1 MFIAGLRNRRVPMP
15 RRWEIWEVRLDATPE
30 GREQAGTRPCV
41 VISRDAFNL
50 SGLAT
55 VVVCPMTTI
64 EREKFVWRPR
74 VDAADLTPIAAQ
86 WSAKPSWVQTDQ
98 VVTLDVRRRVHRH
111 LATLSNSQRRTEIEI
126 RLREILGLD

>member
-1 MFIAGLRNRRVPMP
+1 MSIPPLRNRGVPMP
-15 RRWEIWEVRLDATPE
+15 RRWEIWEIRLDTPSE
-30 GREQAGTRPCV
+30 GREQGGTRPCV

-50 SGLAT
+50 SGLET

-74 VDAADLTPIAAQ
+74 VDPVDLTSLAAR
-86 WSAKPSWVQTDQ
+86 WSPKTSWVQTDQ
-98 VVTLDVRRRVHRH
+98 VVTLDVRRRAYRH
-111 LATLSNSQRRTEIEI
+111 LATLTSSQRRTEIEI